1 MGKKGEETRALIREK
16 ALLLFAQKGFDG
28 VTMKDICLATGL
40 SRGGLYRHYESTR
53 QIFSEI
59 LELMLDAQRQEFS
72 EKMRGGI
79 AARDILSGIL
89 ERYRNE
95 MLDGSGAL
103 SLAILEF
110 YRQRRPGGGENGGRI
125 LAAGTPEAI
134 MAVIFVV

>member
-72 EKMRGGI
+72 EKAGFWS
-79 AARDILSGIL
+79 AT
-89 ERYRNE
+89 E
-95 MLDGSGAL
+95 MKCSTAP
-103 SLAILEF
+103 A
-110 YRQRRPGGGENGGRI
+110 P
-125 LAAGTPEAI
+125 
-134 MAVIFVV
+134 